1 MSVEISSDFLLP
13 NLFGGE
19 ISPGWKKFFGFLG
32 LVVLIAVGIIIYH
45 FSVVT
50 SIEKNLTNTIIYSQ
64 LITQMPPQ
72 LPTQPPTQSP
82 TGMSTRMPSTSPPTT
97 R

>member
-19 ISPGWKKFFGFLG
+19 IPLWLQKTLGFFA
-32 LVVLIAVGIIIYH
+32 LVALIVVCIVIYH
-45 FSVVT
+45 FIVVAP
-50 SIEKNLTNTIIYSQ
+50 IEKNLTNTIIYSQ
-64 LITQMPPQ
+64 LITQMPPIQ
-72 LPTQPPTQSP
+72 PTTQPP

>member
-13 NLFGGE
+13 NLFGGVVDW
-19 ISPGWKKFFGFLG
+19 PLVGKTTLGFFA
-32 LVVLIAVGIIIYH
+32 LVALIVVCIVIYH
-45 FSVVT
+45 YIVIAP
-50 SIEKNLTNTIIYSQ
+50 IEKNLTNTIIYSQ
-64 LITQMPPQ
+64 LITQTP
-72 LPTQPPTQSP
+72 PTQPPTQSP

>member
-13 NLFGGE
+13 NLFGGVDWPSVGKTLGK
-19 ISPGWKKFFGFLG
+19 IFGIIV
-32 LVVLIAVGIIIYH
+32 LVAVGIIIYH

-50 SIEKNLTNTIIYSQ
+50 SIEKNLTTTIIYSQ
-64 LITQMPPQ
+64 MQPQPPQ
-72 LPTQPPTQSP
+72 PPTQPPTQMP
-82 TGMSTRMPSTSPPTT
+82 TGMSTRMPNTTPPTT